1 MGVIKKLSLEAQEE
15 LDKALKRMQEAQDKD
30 DGDGWD
36 DWYFWFTYYQGLYNM
51 FKLLVPG
58 FELDV
63 IDGHH
68 ELIGV

>member
-1 MGVIKKLSLEAQEE
+1 MGVIKNVVLDGQEE

-30 DGDGWD
+30 DEGSWD
-36 DWYFWFTYYQGLYNM
+36 EWYFWFTYYQGLYNM

-58 FELDV
+58 FEV
-63 IDGHH
+63 EVVDGHH